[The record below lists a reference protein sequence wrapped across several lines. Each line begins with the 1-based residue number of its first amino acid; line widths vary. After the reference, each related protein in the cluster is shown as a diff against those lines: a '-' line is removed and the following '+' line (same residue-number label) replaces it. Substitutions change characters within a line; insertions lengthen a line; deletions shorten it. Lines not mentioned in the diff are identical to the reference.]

1 MTPTLFLLKALAPFS
16 RLTFERS
23 MKNIRAALL
32 IGLCAAF
39 SVSASAF
46 VLNSIE
52 VQSNLYEP
60 LAAKIS
66 VSELSAGITDDLIVA
81 LASREAHQ
89 AAGIVYDEILGEFEF
104 SLDSSSQPFFIH
116 IHTARAISLPF
127 IRFLVQLT
135 LGEQQVFRDYTIML
149 DPVVINN
156 PDPIATESETIAATL
171 PLLYPGDR
179 FGPVER
185 GDTLMQI
192 ARSVEASSMITVKQ
206 KMVALIDE
214 NPDAFIDGNMNLM
227 RQGAI
232 LRIPSERSMA
242 ALDKNKVADIYET
255 QLLTW
260 TQRSAQDEDESSS
273 TEGWTAADLAIPD
286 TEESALTGQS
296 YVLRIVSPN
305 GQVVPAAGS
314 TSSAST
320 LGDDATESSSVT
332 GMASTGLDAPEAP
345 QNQQVDDLRNRLG
358 AVEEAFASKTLEND
372 TLNRQIS
379 LLESQLEK
387 TMKLIELQES
397 QLALAQQQL
406 DKMTELQIAER
417 QKIEQLQSYTLSK
430 DSEAMDSQQILVVED
445 VVEDGSDDPNN
456 QLSDSVNTSNT
467 PERSIESD
475 SQFAATEDSKVTPA
489 APWRDPSQTL
499 DWMKDRALWLYGL
512 AGTFISTGWGVV
524 ERNTGPLLMDDSA
537 VSFGLLVIVLLLILW
552 LIRRRRTQRYLS
564 SDSEAARVP
573 SAARRSVFQDSVP
586 GDSQGSQPVVPTVVE
601 DSIGAGF
608 VTELETQRGVAVTSD
623 EVDPLTEAEIYIA
636 YGRSSQAEK
645 ILRDAISRFPNR
657 LELKLKLLEALQT
670 LDKSAEFNEMMTSL
684 IQEVDKDSAEFA
696 HLQALSKKIK
706 AEPAPISG
714 TSGNHST
721 VDSSSS
727 LDIDSAVIEEGSPGS
742 QSSKMD
748 LQEIEFEIESASD
761 IHDSELIPAPSRTGR
776 DDAGPESGEG
786 DISFE
791 IASEV
796 ESDDAISFE
805 GLSEQPKRSDENL
818 DSFVLTDE
826 PGASDQLDLAQAC
839 IQIGD
844 EEGARHILQALVD
857 GEDKESAEK
866 ALRIL
871 KTL

>member
-1 MTPTLFLLKALAPFS
+1 
-16 RLTFERS
+16 

-242 ALDKNKVADIYET
+242 ALDKNKVANIYET

-475 SQFAATEDSKVTPA
+475 PQFAVTEDSKVTPA

-512 AGTFISTGWGVV
+512 AGTLISTGWGVV

-670 LDKSAEFNEMMTSL
+670 LDKFAEFNEMMTSL

-727 LDIDSAVIEEGSPGS
+727 LDIDSAAIEEGSPGS

-776 DDAGPESGEG
+776 DDTGPESGEG

-796 ESDDAISFE
+796 ESDDVISFE
-805 GLSEQPKRSDENL
+805 GLSEQPKRSEENL

>member
-1 MTPTLFLLKALAPFS
+1 MTPTQFLLTALSPFF
-16 RLTFERS
+16 RLTIEPP

-32 IGLCAAF
+32 IGLF
-39 SVSASAF
+39 SVVSGSVNAL
-46 VLNSIE
+46 VLDSIE

-66 VSELSAGITDDLIVA
+66 VSELSAGITDDLVVA

-89 AAGIVYDEILGEFEF
+89 AAGIVYDEILGELEF
-104 SLDSSSQPFFIH
+104 FLDSSNQSSFIRV
-116 IHTARAISLPF
+116 HTDRALSLPF

-135 LGEQQVFRDYTIML
+135 SGEQQVFRDYTIML
-149 DPVVINN
+149 DPVVISN
-156 PDPIATESETIAATL
+156 PEPIMMGSETIAVNL

-192 ARSVEASSMITVKQ
+192 ARSIEASSVITVKQ
-206 KMVALIDE
+206 KMVALINE

-232 LRIPSERSMA
+232 LRIPSERSMG
-242 ALDKNKVADIYET
+242 ALDKNEVADIYET

-260 TQRSAQDEDESSS
+260 TQRSPRNEDESSS
-273 TEGWTAADLAIPD
+273 TEGWTATDLTFPD
-286 TEESALTGQS
+286 TDGSALTGQS

-305 GQVVPAAGS
+305 GEAVSAAES
-314 TSSAST
+314 TSTAST
-320 LGDDATESSSVT
+320 LGDGATESSSVT
-332 GMASTGLDAPEAP
+332 SIASTSLDAPEV
-345 QNQQVDDLRNRLG
+345 QQDQQVDELSNRLA
-358 AVEEAFASKTLEND
+358 AVEEAFASKTVEND

-397 QLALAQQQL
+397 QLALAQKQL
-406 DKMTELQIAER
+406 DKMAELQIAER
-417 QKIEQLQSYTLSK
+417 QKIDLVQPDTLSN
-430 DSEAMDSQQILVVED
+430 DPDAMDSQGIPVAEE
-445 VVEDGSDDPNN
+445 VVEDGSGDNNN
-456 QLSDSVNTSNT
+456 QLPDSLDASITL
-467 PERSIESD
+467 EQSIEPD
-475 SQFAATEDSKVTPA
+475 SQLAGAEDTKVVPA

-499 DWMKDRALWLYGL
+499 DWMKDRAIWLYGL
-512 AGTFISTGWGVV
+512 LATVISTGLGVV
-524 ERNTGPLLMDDSA
+524 DGNTGSLLMDDSA

-552 LIRRRRTQRYLS
+552 LIRRRRAHRYLS
-564 SDSEAARVP
+564 SDSEATRVA
-573 SAARRSVFQDSVP
+573 SAGRRSVFQDSVP

-670 LDKSAEFNEMMTSL
+670 LDKPAEFNELMAGL

-696 HLQALSKKIK
+696 HIQALSKKIK
-706 AEPAPISG
+706 AGSDPVSG
-714 TSGNHST
+714 ASGNHSA
-721 VDSSSS
+721 VDSSYS
-727 LDIDSAVIEEGSPGS
+727 LEMDSASVEERSPRS
-742 QSSKMD
+742 PSPKMN
-748 LQEIEFEIESASD
+748 LEEIEFEIESASD
-761 IHDSELIPAPSRTGR
+761 TQGGELTRAQSQIGS
-776 DDAGPESGEG
+776 DDAGRESGEG
-786 DISFE
+786 DINFE
-791 IASEV
+791 IDSDV
-796 ESDDAISFE
+796 EPDDVISFE
-805 GLSEQPKRSDENL
+805 GLSEQPKRSDEDLDNL
-818 DSFVLTDE
+818 VLIDE
-826 PGASDQLDLAQAC
+826 TEASEQIDLAQAC

-844 EEGARHILQALVD
+844 EEGARRILQVLVD
-857 GEDKESAEK
+857 GEDKESAGK

>member
-1 MTPTLFLLKALAPFS
+1 
-16 RLTFERS
+16 

-32 IGLCAAF
+32 IGLF
-39 SVSASAF
+39 SVVSGSLNAL
-46 VLNSIE
+46 VLDSIE

-66 VSELSAGITDDLIVA
+66 VSELSAGITDDLVVA

-89 AAGIVYDEILGEFEF
+89 AAGIVYDEILGELEF
-104 SLDSSSQPFFIH
+104 FLDSSNQSSFIRV
-116 IHTARAISLPF
+116 HTDRALSLPF

-135 LGEQQVFRDYTIML
+135 SGEQQVFRDYTIML
-149 DPVVINN
+149 DPVVISN
-156 PDPIATESETIAATL
+156 PEPIMMGSGIIAVNL

-192 ARSVEASSMITVKQ
+192 ARSIEASSVITVKQ

-232 LRIPSERSMA
+232 LRIPSERSMG
-242 ALDKNKVADIYET
+242 ALDKNEVADIYET

-260 TQRSAQDEDESSS
+260 TQRSPRNEDESSS
-273 TEGWTAADLAIPD
+273 TEGWTATDLTFPD
-286 TEESALTGQS
+286 TDGSALTGQS

-305 GQVVPAAGS
+305 GEAVSAAES
-314 TSSAST
+314 TSTAST
-320 LGDDATESSSVT
+320 LGDGATESSSVT
-332 GMASTGLDAPEAP
+332 SIASTSLDAPEV
-345 QNQQVDDLRNRLG
+345 QQDQQVDELSNRLA
-358 AVEEAFASKTLEND
+358 AVEEAFASKTVEND

-397 QLALAQQQL
+397 QLALAQKQL
-406 DKMTELQIAER
+406 DKMAELQIAER
-417 QKIEQLQSYTLSK
+417 QKIDLVQPDTLSN
-430 DSEAMDSQQILVVED
+430 DPDAMDSQGIPVAEE
-445 VVEDGSDDPNN
+445 VVEDGSGDNNN
-456 QLSDSVNTSNT
+456 QLPDSLDASITL
-467 PERSIESD
+467 EQSIEPD
-475 SQFAATEDSKVTPA
+475 SQLAGAEDTKVVPA

-499 DWMKDRALWLYGL
+499 DWMKDRAIWLYGL
-512 AGTFISTGWGVV
+512 LATVISTGLGVV
-524 ERNTGPLLMDDSA
+524 EGNTGSLLMDDSA

-552 LIRRRRTQRYLS
+552 LIRRRRAHRYLS
-564 SDSEAARVP
+564 SDSEATRVA
-573 SAARRSVFQDSVP
+573 SAGRRSVFQDSVP

-670 LDKSAEFNEMMTSL
+670 LDKPAEFNELMAGL

-696 HLQALSKKIK
+696 HIQALSKKIK
-706 AEPAPISG
+706 AGSDPVSG
-714 TSGNHST
+714 ASGNHSA
-721 VDSSSS
+721 VDSSYS
-727 LDIDSAVIEEGSPGS
+727 LEMDSASVEERSPRS
-742 QSSKMD
+742 PSPKMN
-748 LQEIEFEIESASD
+748 LEEIEFEIESASD
-761 IHDSELIPAPSRTGR
+761 TQGGELTRAQSQIGS
-776 DDAGPESGEG
+776 DDAGRESGEG
-786 DISFE
+786 DINFE
-791 IASEV
+791 IDSDV
-796 ESDDAISFE
+796 EPDDVISFE
-805 GLSEQPKRSDENL
+805 GLSEQPKRSDEDLDNL
-818 DSFVLTDE
+818 VLIDE
-826 PGASDQLDLAQAC
+826 TEASEQLDLAQAC

-844 EEGARHILQALVD
+844 EEGARRILQVLVD
-857 GEDKESAEK
+857 GEDKESAGK

>member
-1 MTPTLFLLKALAPFS
+1 MTPTQFLLTALSPFF
-16 RLTFERS
+16 RLNIEPP

-32 IGLCAAF
+32 IGLF
-39 SVSASAF
+39 SVVSGSVNAL
-46 VLNSIE
+46 VLDSIE

-66 VSELSAGITDDLIVA
+66 VSELSAGITDDLVVA

-89 AAGIVYDEILGEFEF
+89 AAGIVYDEILGELEF
-104 SLDSSSQPFFIH
+104 FLDSSNQSSFIRV
-116 IHTARAISLPF
+116 HTDRALSLPF

-135 LGEQQVFRDYTIML
+135 SGEQQVFRDYTIML
-149 DPVVINN
+149 DPVVISN
-156 PDPIATESETIAATL
+156 PEPIMMGSGIIAVNL

-192 ARSVEASSMITVKQ
+192 ARSIEASSVITVKQ

-232 LRIPSERSMA
+232 LRIPSERSMG
-242 ALDKNKVADIYET
+242 ALDKNEVADIYET

-260 TQRSAQDEDESSS
+260 TQRSPRNEDESSS
-273 TEGWTAADLAIPD
+273 TEGWTATDLTFPD
-286 TEESALTGQS
+286 TDGSALTGQS

-305 GQVVPAAGS
+305 GEAVSAAES
-314 TSSAST
+314 TSTAST
-320 LGDDATESSSVT
+320 LGDGATESSSVT
-332 GMASTGLDAPEAP
+332 SIASTSLDAPEV
-345 QNQQVDDLRNRLG
+345 QQDQQVDELSNRLA
-358 AVEEAFASKTLEND
+358 AVEEAFASKTVEND

-397 QLALAQQQL
+397 QLALAQKQL
-406 DKMTELQIAER
+406 DKMAELQIAER
-417 QKIEQLQSYTLSK
+417 QKIDLVQPDTLSN
-430 DSEAMDSQQILVVED
+430 DPDAMDSQGIPVAEE
-445 VVEDGSDDPNN
+445 VVEDGSGDNNN
-456 QLSDSVNTSNT
+456 QLPDSLDASITL
-467 PERSIESD
+467 EQSIEPD
-475 SQFAATEDSKVTPA
+475 SQLAGAEDTKVVPA

-499 DWMKDRALWLYGL
+499 DWMKDRAIWLYGL
-512 AGTFISTGWGVV
+512 LATVISTGLGVV
-524 ERNTGPLLMDDSA
+524 EGNTGSLLMDDSA

-552 LIRRRRTQRYLS
+552 LIRRRRAHRYLS
-564 SDSEAARVP
+564 SDSEATRVP
-573 SAARRSVFQDSVP
+573 SAGRRSVFQDSVP

-670 LDKSAEFNEMMTSL
+670 LDKPAEFNELMAGL

-696 HLQALSKKIK
+696 HIQALSKKIK
-706 AEPAPISG
+706 AGSDPVSG
-714 TSGNHST
+714 ASGNHSA
-721 VDSSSS
+721 VDSSYS
-727 LDIDSAVIEEGSPGS
+727 LEMDSASVEERSPRS
-742 QSSKMD
+742 PSPKMN
-748 LQEIEFEIESASD
+748 LEEIEFEIESASD
-761 IHDSELIPAPSRTGR
+761 TQGGELTRAQSQIGS
-776 DDAGPESGEG
+776 DDAGRESGEG
-786 DISFE
+786 DINFE
-791 IASEV
+791 IDSDV
-796 ESDDAISFE
+796 EPDDVISFE
-805 GLSEQPKRSDENL
+805 GLSEQPKRSDEDLDNL
-818 DSFVLTDE
+818 VLIDE
-826 PGASDQLDLAQAC
+826 TEASDQLDLAQAC

-844 EEGARHILQALVD
+844 EEGARRILQVLVD
-857 GEDKESAEK
+857 GEDKESAGK

>member
-1 MTPTLFLLKALAPFS
+1 MTPTQFLLTALSPFF
-16 RLTFERS
+16 RLTIEPP

-32 IGLCAAF
+32 IGLF
-39 SVSASAF
+39 SVVSGSVNAL
-46 VLNSIE
+46 VLDSIE

-66 VSELSAGITDDLIVA
+66 VSELSAGITDDLVVA

-89 AAGIVYDEILGEFEF
+89 AAGIVYDEILGELEF
-104 SLDSSSQPFFIH
+104 FLDSSNQSSFIRV
-116 IHTARAISLPF
+116 HTDRALSLPF

-135 LGEQQVFRDYTIML
+135 SGEQQVFRDYTIML
-149 DPVVINN
+149 DPVVISN
-156 PDPIATESETIAATL
+156 PEPIMMGSGIIAVNL

-192 ARSVEASSMITVKQ
+192 ARSIEASSVITVKQ

-232 LRIPSERSMA
+232 LRIPSERSMG
-242 ALDKNKVADIYET
+242 ALDKNEVADIYET

-260 TQRSAQDEDESSS
+260 TQRSPRNEDESSS
-273 TEGWTAADLAIPD
+273 TEGWTATDLTFPD
-286 TEESALTGQS
+286 TDGSALTGQS

-305 GQVVPAAGS
+305 GEAVSAAES
-314 TSSAST
+314 TSTAST
-320 LGDDATESSSVT
+320 LGDGATESSSVT
-332 GMASTGLDAPEAP
+332 SIASTSLDAPEV
-345 QNQQVDDLRNRLG
+345 QQDQQVDELSNRLA
-358 AVEEAFASKTLEND
+358 AVEEAFASKTVEND

-397 QLALAQQQL
+397 QLALAQKQL
-406 DKMTELQIAER
+406 DKMAELQIAER
-417 QKIEQLQSYTLSK
+417 QKIDLVQPDTLSN
-430 DSEAMDSQQILVVED
+430 DPDAMDSQGIPVAEE
-445 VVEDGSDDPNN
+445 VVEDGSGDNNN
-456 QLSDSVNTSNT
+456 QLPDSLDASITL
-467 PERSIESD
+467 EQSIEPD
-475 SQFAATEDSKVTPA
+475 SQLAGAEDTKVVPA

-499 DWMKDRALWLYGL
+499 DWMKDRAIWLYGL
-512 AGTFISTGWGVV
+512 LATVISTGLGVV
-524 ERNTGPLLMDDSA
+524 EGNTGSLLMDDSA

-552 LIRRRRTQRYLS
+552 LIRRRRAHRYLS
-564 SDSEAARVP
+564 SDSEATRVA
-573 SAARRSVFQDSVP
+573 SAGRRSVFQDSVP

-670 LDKSAEFNEMMTSL
+670 LDKPAEFNELMAGL

-696 HLQALSKKIK
+696 HIQALSKKIK
-706 AEPAPISG
+706 AGSDPVSG
-714 TSGNHST
+714 ASGNHSA
-721 VDSSSS
+721 VDSSYS
-727 LDIDSAVIEEGSPGS
+727 LEMDSASVEERSPRS
-742 QSSKMD
+742 PSPKMN
-748 LQEIEFEIESASD
+748 LEEIEFEIESASD
-761 IHDSELIPAPSRTGR
+761 TQGGELTRAQSQIGS
-776 DDAGPESGEG
+776 DDAGRESGEG
-786 DISFE
+786 DINFE
-791 IASEV
+791 IDSDV
-796 ESDDAISFE
+796 EPDDVISFE
-805 GLSEQPKRSDENL
+805 GLSEQPKRSDEDLDNL
-818 DSFVLTDE
+818 VLIDE
-826 PGASDQLDLAQAC
+826 TEASDQLDLAQAC

-844 EEGARHILQALVD
+844 EEGARRILQVLVD
-857 GEDKESAEK
+857 GEDKESAGK

>member
-1 MTPTLFLLKALAPFS
+1 MTPTQFLLTALSPFF
-16 RLTFERS
+16 RLTIEPP

-32 IGLCAAF
+32 IGLF
-39 SVSASAF
+39 SVVSGSVNAL
-46 VLNSIE
+46 VLDSIE

-66 VSELSAGITDDLIVA
+66 VSELSAGITDDLVVA

-89 AAGIVYDEILGEFEF
+89 AAGIVYDEILEELEFF
-104 SLDSSSQPFFIH
+104 LDSSNQSSFIRV
-116 IHTARAISLPF
+116 HTDRALSLPF

-135 LGEQQVFRDYTIML
+135 SGEQQVFRDYTIML
-149 DPVVINN
+149 DPVVISN
-156 PDPIATESETIAATL
+156 PEPIMMGSGIIAVNL

-192 ARSVEASSMITVKQ
+192 ARSIEASSVITVKQ
-206 KMVALIDE
+206 KMVALINE

-232 LRIPSERSMA
+232 LRIPSERSMG
-242 ALDKNKVADIYET
+242 ALDKNEVADIYET

-260 TQRSAQDEDESSS
+260 TQRSPRNEDESSS
-273 TEGWTAADLAIPD
+273 TEGWTATDLTFPD
-286 TEESALTGQS
+286 TDGSALTGQS

-305 GQVVPAAGS
+305 GEAVSAAES
-314 TSSAST
+314 TSTAST
-320 LGDDATESSSVT
+320 LGDGATESSSVT
-332 GMASTGLDAPEAP
+332 SIASTSLDAPEV
-345 QNQQVDDLRNRLG
+345 QQDQQVDELSNRLA
-358 AVEEAFASKTLEND
+358 AVEEAFASKTVEND

-397 QLALAQQQL
+397 QLALAQKQL
-406 DKMTELQIAER
+406 DKMAELQIAER
-417 QKIEQLQSYTLSK
+417 QKIDLVQPDTLSN
-430 DSEAMDSQQILVVED
+430 DPDAMDSQGIPVAEE
-445 VVEDGSDDPNN
+445 VVEDGSGDNNN
-456 QLSDSVNTSNT
+456 QLPDSLDASITL
-467 PERSIESD
+467 EQSIEPD
-475 SQFAATEDSKVTPA
+475 SQLAGAEDTKVVPA

-499 DWMKDRALWLYGL
+499 DWMKDRAIWLYGL
-512 AGTFISTGWGVV
+512 LATVISTGLGVV
-524 ERNTGPLLMDDSA
+524 EGNTGSLLMDDSA

-552 LIRRRRTQRYLS
+552 LIRRRRAHRYLS
-564 SDSEAARVP
+564 SDSDATRVP
-573 SAARRSVFQDSVP
+573 SAGRRSVFQDSVP

-608 VTELETQRGVAVTSD
+608 VTDLETQRGVAVTSD

-670 LDKSAEFNEMMTSL
+670 LDKPAEFNELMAGL

-696 HLQALSKKIK
+696 HIQALSKKIK
-706 AEPAPISG
+706 AGSDPVSG
-714 TSGNHST
+714 ASGNHSA
-721 VDSSSS
+721 VDSSYS
-727 LDIDSAVIEEGSPGS
+727 LEMDSASVEERSPRS
-742 QSSKMD
+742 PSPKMN
-748 LQEIEFEIESASD
+748 LEEIEFEIESASD
-761 IHDSELIPAPSRTGR
+761 TQGGELTRAQSQIGS
-776 DDAGPESGEG
+776 DDAGRESGEG
-786 DISFE
+786 DINFE
-791 IASEV
+791 IDSDV
-796 ESDDAISFE
+796 EPDDVISFE
-805 GLSEQPKRSDENL
+805 GLSEQPKRSDEDLDNL
-818 DSFVLTDE
+818 VLIDE
-826 PGASDQLDLAQAC
+826 TEASDQLDLAQAC

-844 EEGARHILQALVD
+844 EEGARRILQVLVD
-857 GEDKESAEK
+857 GEDKESAGK

>member
-1 MTPTLFLLKALAPFS
+1 
-16 RLTFERS
+16 

-32 IGLCAAF
+32 IGLF
-39 SVSASAF
+39 SVVSGSVNAL
-46 VLNSIE
+46 VLDSIE

-66 VSELSAGITDDLIVA
+66 VSELSAGITDDLVVA

-89 AAGIVYDEILGEFEF
+89 AAGIVYDEILEELEFF
-104 SLDSSSQPFFIH
+104 LDSSNQSSFIRV
-116 IHTARAISLPF
+116 HTDRALSLPF

-135 LGEQQVFRDYTIML
+135 SGEQQVFRDYTIML
-149 DPVVINN
+149 DPVVISN
-156 PDPIATESETIAATL
+156 PEPIMMGSGIIAVNL

-192 ARSVEASSMITVKQ
+192 ARSIEASSVITVKQ

-232 LRIPSERSMA
+232 LRIPSERSMG
-242 ALDKNKVADIYET
+242 ALDKNEVADIYET

-260 TQRSAQDEDESSS
+260 TQRSPRNEDESSS
-273 TEGWTAADLAIPD
+273 TEGWTATDLTFPD
-286 TEESALTGQS
+286 TDGSALTGQS

-305 GQVVPAAGS
+305 GEAVSAAES
-314 TSSAST
+314 TSTAST
-320 LGDDATESSSVT
+320 LGDGATESSSVT
-332 GMASTGLDAPEAP
+332 SIAPTSLDAPEV
-345 QNQQVDDLRNRLG
+345 QQDQQVDELSNRLA
-358 AVEEAFASKTLEND
+358 AVEEAFASKTVEND

-397 QLALAQQQL
+397 QLALAQKQL
-406 DKMTELQIAER
+406 DKMAELQIAER
-417 QKIEQLQSYTLSK
+417 QKIDLVQPDTLSN
-430 DSEAMDSQQILVVED
+430 DPDAMDSQGIPVAEE
-445 VVEDGSDDPNN
+445 VVEDGSGDNNN
-456 QLSDSVNTSNT
+456 QLPDSLDASITL
-467 PERSIESD
+467 EQSIEPD
-475 SQFAATEDSKVTPA
+475 SQLAGAEDTKVVPA

-499 DWMKDRALWLYGL
+499 DWMKDRAIWLYGL
-512 AGTFISTGWGVV
+512 LATVISTGLGVV
-524 ERNTGPLLMDDSA
+524 EGNTGSLLMDDSA

-552 LIRRRRTQRYLS
+552 LIRRRRAHRYLS
-564 SDSEAARVP
+564 SDSEATRVP
-573 SAARRSVFQDSVP
+573 SAGRRSVFQDSVP

-670 LDKSAEFNEMMTSL
+670 LDKPAEFNELMAGL

-696 HLQALSKKIK
+696 HIQALSKKIK
-706 AEPAPISG
+706 AGSDPVSG
-714 TSGNHST
+714 ASGNHSA
-721 VDSSSS
+721 VDSSYS
-727 LDIDSAVIEEGSPGS
+727 LEMDSASVEERSPRS
-742 QSSKMD
+742 PSPKMN
-748 LQEIEFEIESASD
+748 LEEIEFEIESASD
-761 IHDSELIPAPSRTGR
+761 TQGGELTRAQSQIGS
-776 DDAGPESGEG
+776 DDAGRESGEG
-786 DISFE
+786 DINFE
-791 IASEV
+791 IDSDV
-796 ESDDAISFE
+796 EPDDVISFE
-805 GLSEQPKRSDENL
+805 GLSEQPKRSDEDLDNL
-818 DSFVLTDE
+818 VLIDE
-826 PGASDQLDLAQAC
+826 TEASEQIDLAQAC

-844 EEGARHILQALVD
+844 EEGARRILQVLVD
-857 GEDKESAEK
+857 GEDKESAGK

>member
-1 MTPTLFLLKALAPFS
+1 MTPTQFLLTALSPFF
-16 RLTFERS
+16 RLTIEPP

-32 IGLCAAF
+32 IGLF
-39 SVSASAF
+39 SVVSGSVNAL
-46 VLNSIE
+46 VLDSIE

-66 VSELSAGITDDLIVA
+66 VSELSAGITDDLVVA

-89 AAGIVYDEILGEFEF
+89 AAGIVYDEILEELEFF
-104 SLDSSSQPFFIH
+104 LDSSNQSSFIRV
-116 IHTARAISLPF
+116 HTDRALSLPF

-135 LGEQQVFRDYTIML
+135 SGEQQVFRDYTIML
-149 DPVVINN
+149 DPVVISN
-156 PDPIATESETIAATL
+156 PEPIMMGSGIIAVNL

-192 ARSVEASSMITVKQ
+192 ARSIEASSVITVKQ

-232 LRIPSERSMA
+232 LRIPSERSMG
-242 ALDKNKVADIYET
+242 ALDKNEVADIYET

-260 TQRSAQDEDESSS
+260 TQRSPRNEDESSS
-273 TEGWTAADLAIPD
+273 TEGWTATDLTFPD
-286 TEESALTGQS
+286 TDGSALTGQS

-305 GQVVPAAGS
+305 GEAVSAAES
-314 TSSAST
+314 TSTAST
-320 LGDDATESSSVT
+320 LGDGATESSSVT
-332 GMASTGLDAPEAP
+332 SIASTSLDAPEV
-345 QNQQVDDLRNRLG
+345 QQDQQVDELSNRLA
-358 AVEEAFASKTLEND
+358 AVEEAFASKTVEND

-397 QLALAQQQL
+397 QLALAQKQL
-406 DKMTELQIAER
+406 DKMAELQIAER
-417 QKIEQLQSYTLSK
+417 QKIDLVQPDTLSN
-430 DSEAMDSQQILVVED
+430 DPDAMDSQGIPVAEE
-445 VVEDGSDDPNN
+445 VVEDGSGDNNN
-456 QLSDSVNTSNT
+456 QLPDSLDASITL
-467 PERSIESD
+467 EQSIEPD
-475 SQFAATEDSKVTPA
+475 SQLAGAEDTKVVPA

-499 DWMKDRALWLYGL
+499 DWMKDRAIWLYGL
-512 AGTFISTGWGVV
+512 LATVISTGLGVV
-524 ERNTGPLLMDDSA
+524 EGNTGSLLMDDSA

-552 LIRRRRTQRYLS
+552 LIRRRRAHRYLS
-564 SDSEAARVP
+564 SDSEATRVP
-573 SAARRSVFQDSVP
+573 SAGRRSVFQDSVP

-670 LDKSAEFNEMMTSL
+670 LDKPAEFNELMAGL

-696 HLQALSKKIK
+696 HIQALSKKIK
-706 AEPAPISG
+706 AGSDPVSG
-714 TSGNHST
+714 ASGNHSA
-721 VDSSSS
+721 VDSSYS
-727 LDIDSAVIEEGSPGS
+727 LEMDSASVEERSPRS
-742 QSSKMD
+742 PSPKMN
-748 LQEIEFEIESASD
+748 LEEIEFEIESASD
-761 IHDSELIPAPSRTGR
+761 TQGGELTRAQSQIGS
-776 DDAGPESGEG
+776 DDAGRESGEG
-786 DISFE
+786 DINFE
-791 IASEV
+791 IDSDV
-796 ESDDAISFE
+796 EPDDVISFE
-805 GLSEQPKRSDENL
+805 GLSEQPKRSDEDLDNL
-818 DSFVLTDE
+818 VLIDE
-826 PGASDQLDLAQAC
+826 TEASDQLDLAQAC

-844 EEGARHILQALVD
+844 EEGARRILQVLVD
-857 GEDKESAEK
+857 GEDKESAGK